1 MDVSSVGSLSTALQ
15 QAKTGDAVGIAVMRK
30 ALELQEQT
38 ATQLLEALP
47 QATNNPAHLG
57 QSVDVKV

>member
-47 QATNNPAHLG
+47 QTTNNPAHLG